1 MDQPSPASETADLR
15 AAIILSEVQT
25 RLENTLLK
33 ATHLIADI
41 EHQAQTIHNRLT
53 RIERC
58 QTRLEVLLESLRETM
73 QAASLTR

>member
-1 MDQPSPASETADLR
+1 MNQPPPATETVDLR
-15 AAIILSEVQT
+15 ACQILAEVQT

-41 EHQAQTIHNRLT
+41 EHQAQSIHNRLT

-58 QTRLEVLLESLRETM
+58 QTRLESLLESLQTT
-73 QAASLTR
+73 LP